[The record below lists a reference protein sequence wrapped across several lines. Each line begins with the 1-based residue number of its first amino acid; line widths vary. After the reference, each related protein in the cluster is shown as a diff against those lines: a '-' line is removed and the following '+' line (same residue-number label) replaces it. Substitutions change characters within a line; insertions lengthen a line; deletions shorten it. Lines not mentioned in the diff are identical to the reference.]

1 MTEAADFNPYIEG
14 ANHDLNRLEVDDH
27 VQKLS
32 IVYYGEMPAGLE
44 TVARENHPA
53 IEVVD
58 NSGESKFSVLISG
71 DLSKAKIILVKT
83 MSWSD
88 HPGRG
93 FEALRE
99 ALIADNEAALA
110 VVGVSFPGTFL
121 ASQPMTPRQRESLK
135 SNDFSYIGAQQWQ
148 AIYKA
153 MRTELSKGKSSP
165 SANKAIQSY
174 DWVLSGSSQGSPNA
188 VGLFQAAP
196 DWMKIISLGLA
207 QEVSLDETGA
217 LAFRRN
223 FIIHGGKFHSNYT
236 AVNPYNQY
244 PTLGP
249 DFGRLTVP
257 ERVLFRPASHIG
269 SVLKGMRMGGD
280 AQKIIESVRERDIKE
295 LYVTFATGS
304 EDAVAPPEA
313 SVRAAKLMNMSARIV
328 ARTVIWDGHY
338 HALIDNLANSQHAF
352 RSFAR

>member
-110 VVGVSFPGTFL
+110 VVGVSFPG
-121 ASQPMTPRQRESLK
+121 
-135 SNDFSYIGAQQWQ
+135 
-148 AIYKA
+148 
-153 MRTELSKGKSSP
+153 LS
-165 SANKAIQSY
+165 
-174 DWVLSGSSQGSPNA
+174 
-188 VGLFQAAP
+188 
-196 DWMKIISLGLA
+196 
-207 QEVSLDETGA
+207 
-217 LAFRRN
+217 
-223 FIIHGGKFHSNYT
+223 
-236 AVNPYNQY
+236 
-244 PTLGP
+244 
-249 DFGRLTVP
+249 
-257 ERVLFRPASHIG
+257 
-269 SVLKGMRMGGD
+269 
-280 AQKIIESVRERDIKE
+280 
-295 LYVTFATGS
+295 
-304 EDAVAPPEA
+304 
-313 SVRAAKLMNMSARIV
+313 
-328 ARTVIWDGHY
+328 
-338 HALIDNLANSQHAF
+338 
-352 RSFAR
+352 